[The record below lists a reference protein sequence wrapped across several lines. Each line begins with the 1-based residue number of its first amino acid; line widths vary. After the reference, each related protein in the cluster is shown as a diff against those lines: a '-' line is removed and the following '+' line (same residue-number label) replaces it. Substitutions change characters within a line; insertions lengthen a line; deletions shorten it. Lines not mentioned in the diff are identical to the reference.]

1 MAKDLKFSAIVA
13 RLEQIKQQLETGE
26 LELEDVDKIVSEGL
40 DLLKIARNKL
50 SQLESKIEKV
60 LKKGQS
66 ED

>member
-1 MAKDLKFSAIVA
+1 MAKVLKFSAIVT

-26 LELEDVDKIVSEGL
+26 LELEDVDKIASESL

-60 LKKGQS
+60 LKEKS
-66 ED
+66 S